1 MNLTDK
7 QRLAL
12 KNANTKAKIHQKNI
26 AHLVIDKFISN
37 NIDVKYIDKIKVFIE
52 TNVSM
57 TTKIKCNILSNFILD
72 PILKNKIELTPTDI
86 SYIDY
91 RKKKEDVLFNKAY
104 SEAEASERVKYG
116 SLNLKN
122 LISGDP
128 LASMYGDTTI
138 FYKNDIKDRVT
149 FIYGNSEASMMY
161 ICTFKY
167 FEHILFHCPI
177 EDIKLLVSLIDSQS
191 NNKNFKSYIEIQ
203 LHGVVDLTKDVEKIT
218 MDNKTYN
225 LNKEL
230 VDKFIKTYPS
240 IDVLIY

>member
-26 AHLVIDKFISN
+26 THLVIDKFISN
-37 NIDVKYIDKIKVFIE
+37 NIDIKYIDKIKEFIE

-57 TTKIKCNILSNFILD
+57 TTKIKCNILEKFILD
-72 PILKNKIELTPTDI
+72 PVLKNRIELTPNDTT
-86 SYIDY
+86 YIDY

-104 SEAEASERVKYG
+104 SESEASERVKYG
-116 SLNLKN
+116 SLNLRN

-149 FIYGNSEASMMY
+149 FLYGNSDASMMY

-167 FEHILFHCPI
+167 FEHILYHCPI
-177 EDIKLLVSLIDSQS
+177 EDIKLLINLIDLQP
-191 NNKNFKSYIEIQ
+191 NDKNFKSYIEIQ
-203 LHGVVDLTKDVEKIT
+203 LHGIIDLTKDVEKIT
-218 MDNKTYN
+218 MDNKIYN

-230 VDKFIKTYPS
+230 VDKFIKKYPT
-240 IDVLIY
+240 IEVLIY

>member
-37 NIDVKYIDKIKVFIE
+37 NIDVKYIDKIKEFIE

-72 PILKNKIELTPTDI
+72 PILKNRIELTPTDI